1 MTFIECIIFIF
12 PVKIKAVNNCTSMK
26 KIICRVIF
34 ALIDYTFFLLLIK
47 RTRFLNLTYDFL
59 KE

>member
-26 KIICRVIF
+26 IICRVIF
-34 ALIDYTFFLLLIK
+34 ALIDYTYTAVNNCTSMKIIHSIK
-47 RTRFLNLTYDFL
+47 VI
-59 KE
+59 KI